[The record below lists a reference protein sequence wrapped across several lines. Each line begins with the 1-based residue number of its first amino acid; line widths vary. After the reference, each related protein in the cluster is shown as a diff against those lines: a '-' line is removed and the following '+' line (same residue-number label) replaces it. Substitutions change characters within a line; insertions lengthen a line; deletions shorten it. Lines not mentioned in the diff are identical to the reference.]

1 MSRHTIY
8 FVRHGQTDWNAARRM
23 QGQIDIPLNEIGRG
37 QAKRNGE
44 TLREALGA
52 KAAGLHY
59 VASPLSRASETMSL
73 IRTALALPTP
83 EHATDEFPKDH
94 RLKEMHYGAWEGMM
108 WPRHAERT
116 PQIAWW
122 LEDPWLRATPGGE
135 SYAML
140 WARVVAWLQELE
152 RDTVVVAHGGIMR
165 VLRGHWLGMQP
176 KEFVR
181 LDVPQDKVLVLTAG
195 AEAWL

>member
-23 QGQIDIPLNEIGRG
+23 QGQIDIPLNDIGRG
-37 QAKRNGE
+37 QARRNGGV
-44 TLREALGA
+44 LRELLGER
-52 KAAGLHY
+52 AADLHY
-59 VASPLSRASETMSL
+59 VASPLSRASETMAL
-73 IRTALALPTP
+73 IRGALAPAA
-83 EHATDEFPKDH
+83 EASAHDAFARDG
-94 RLKEMHYGAWEGMM
+94 RLKEMHYGEWEGMM

-140 WARVVAWLQELE
+140 WARVVAWLQELPG
-152 RDTVVVAHGGIMR
+152 DTVVVAHGGIMR
-165 VLRGHWLGMQP
+165 VLRGHWLGMEP

-181 LDVPQDKVLVLTAG
+181 LDVPQDKVLVLKG
-195 AEAWL
+195 ESEEWL